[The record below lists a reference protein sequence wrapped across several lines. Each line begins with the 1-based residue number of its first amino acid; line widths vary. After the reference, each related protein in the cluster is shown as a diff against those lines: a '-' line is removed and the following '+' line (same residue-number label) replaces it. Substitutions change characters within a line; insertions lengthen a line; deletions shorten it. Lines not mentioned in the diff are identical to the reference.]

1 MKKLL
6 IDADA
11 CPVIEESLTVARSL
25 DVPVVMVGNY
35 TQNLRR
41 FHNETGLEVV
51 EVETVR
57 DEADFVIFSRIEA
70 GDVLV
75 TGDTG
80 LAALVL
86 GKGATAITPR
96 GRVFRQDTIDQ
107 ELHTRHEARK
117 ARRSGGR
124 IKGPP
129 PFTREERERFAAVLE
144 RLLSTLR

>member
-11 CPVIEESLTVARSL
+11 CPVIEESLAVARPL
-25 DVPVVMVGNY
+25 DVHVIMVGNY

-41 FHNETGLEVV
+41 FQGEPGVELV
-51 EVETVR
+51 EVETER
-57 DEADFVIFSRIEA
+57 DEADFVIFSRIVA

-75 TGDTG
+75 TNDTG

-96 GRVFRQDTIDQ
+96 GRVFRQDTIDH
-107 ELHTRHEARK
+107 ELHSRHEAKK

-124 IKGPP
+124 TKGPP
-129 PFTREERERFAAVLE
+129 PFTKEERERFVAVLE
-144 RLLSTLR
+144 RLLST